1 MMVIAMQVALLV
13 AVGAVGPSGLG
24 PGAGMWE
31 TEDPAAVGLSAAAL
45 SRAAEEVAR
54 VAPVRYDAHTH
65 VVMHT
70 TRDWRLPCID
80 KRCRLHDPCDLTCTH
95 FAV

>member
-1 MMVIAMQVALLV
+1 MAMQVALLV
-13 AVGAVGPSGLG
+13 GVGAAGPSGLG
-24 PGAGMWE
+24 PGSGMWE

-54 VAPVRYDAHTH
+54 VAPVRYDPHTL

-70 TRDWRLPCID
+70 TRDRLTACD
-80 KRCRLHDPCDLTCTH
+80 ERCRLHDPCSRARTSVI
-95 FAV
+95 AV